1 VLNFFCMTADWL
13 TAVGTLGLALVAF
26 ATIFRDRLREL
37 RWHPE
42 WKVNFQSGRPDCN
55 RILQIS
61 PSDSIETHYVRAR
74 IQNVG
79 QAGAEDV
86 EVSVVEVRKR
96 EADHVFRPIPM
107 GTPWNL
113 IWAHINSHVLPR
125 LPVGSERH
133 IDIGHVVDPEKRG
146 LIPGEDRRGSDPLK
160 TLFCLALFV
169 KSNTTEY
176 LLSPAEEYEIDFR
189 VFAGNAKPSA
199 IFTFHLNHR
208 GKWFVDEASMYR
220 DGLGMSMSHKG

>member
-1 VLNFFCMTADWL
+1 
-13 TAVGTLGLALVAF
+13 
-26 ATIFRDRLREL
+26 
-37 RWHPE
+37 
-42 WKVNFQSGRPDCN
+42 
-55 RILQIS
+55 
-61 PSDSIETHYVRAR
+61 
-74 IQNVG
+74 
-79 QAGAEDV
+79 
-86 EVSVVEVRKR
+86 
-96 EADHVFRPIPM
+96 M

-146 LIPGEDRRGSDPLK
+146 LIPGEDRQNSDPLK

-208 GKWFVDEASMYR
+208 GTWFVDEASMYR
-220 DGLGMSMSHKG
+220 DGLGMSVSHKG